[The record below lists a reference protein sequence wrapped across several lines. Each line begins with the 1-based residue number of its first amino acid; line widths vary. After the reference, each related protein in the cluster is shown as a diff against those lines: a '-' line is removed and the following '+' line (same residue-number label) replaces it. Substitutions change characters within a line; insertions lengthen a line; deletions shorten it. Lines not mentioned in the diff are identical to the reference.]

1 MHREITAI
9 KENIERDNKTVE
21 DTLHHKKNIK
31 DLGEQIDRIIEE
43 AGEYTLNQ
51 DVQRVEPQII
61 VFLEDSIGDLG
72 IGTRVIV
79 EDPEEGKDCYTIPII
94 LNFESNYSNFKK
106 IVSNIESGPWPLIIQ
121 DIKADKKQSDFI
133 NPSLDWHIE
142 AFLRF
147 LIFPQEK
154 TSF

>member
-61 VFLEDSIGDLG
+61 VFFRGFYRGLG
-72 IGTRVIV
+72 HRDKGNSRGSRG
-79 EDPEEGKDCYTIPII
+79 GKGLLHHTNYT
-94 LNFESNYSNFKK
+94 
-106 IVSNIESGPWPLIIQ
+106 
-121 DIKADKKQSDFI
+121 
-133 NPSLDWHIE
+133 
-142 AFLRF
+142 
-147 LIFPQEK
+147 
-154 TSF
+154 